1 MNKFIQI
8 LTIFLLTNLLGGC
21 GSVDSGS
28 SSLTKKDDAQTT
40 PGTVDSPST
49 GVVANQNPN
58 EITLSGSCPAEATSV
73 AISNPIDRTV
83 ACIDGQYSV
92 IVNLSSLT
100 DGVYV
105 VTLTFNYGPTGQRPL
120 VVNRETPQLSLSTIV
135 NGMTGSVTT
144 QNVSAYTVSGNCN
157 LADGSVEVK
166 IGSIVANTQCT
177 NGTFTASLDL
187 TTLANG
193 TYRGSISQT
202 DPAGNKT
209 TGYFEV
215 FKDTS
220 GGTVLANQSN
230 PQNAR
235 QIVNTSGAEGQS
247 IKGTNAGYRVIATI
261 GDVMATGTVK
271 KGSNGSRIEAYLR
284 AN

>member
-1 MNKFIQI
+1 MNTLIQ
-8 LTIFLLTNLLGGC
+8 LFTIFFLSNFLGGC

-28 SSLTKKDDAQTT
+28 SSLTKKDENQT

-49 GVVANQNPN
+49 GVVANQNPI
-58 EITLSGSCPAEATSV
+58 EITLIGSCPAEATSV

-83 ACIDGQYSV
+83 ACVNGEYSV

-105 VTLTFNYGPTGQRPL
+105 VTLTFNYGPAGQRPL

-135 NGMTGSVTT
+135 NGMTGTITT
-144 QNVSAYTVSGNCN
+144 QNASAYTVSGNCN
-157 LADGSVEVK
+157 SADGNVAIK
-166 IGSIVANTQCT
+166 IGSVVANTQCL
-177 NGTFTASLDL
+177 NGSFTANLDL

-202 DPAGNKT
+202 DPSGNKT
-209 TGYFEV
+209 TSYFEV

-220 GGTVLANQSN
+220 GGSVLTNQSN
-230 PQNAR
+230 PQNVR
-235 QIVNTSGAEGQS
+235 QIVNTSGTEGQS

-261 GDVMATGTVK
+261 GAVMATGTVK
-271 KGSNGSRIEAYLR
+271 KGSNGSRVEAYLR